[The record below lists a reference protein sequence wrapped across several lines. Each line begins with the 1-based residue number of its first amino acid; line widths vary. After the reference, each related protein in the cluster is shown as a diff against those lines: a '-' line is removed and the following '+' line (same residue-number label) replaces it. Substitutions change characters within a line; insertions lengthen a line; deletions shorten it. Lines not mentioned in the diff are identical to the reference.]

1 MRAVVAFALTLAVV
15 GPGAWLWGQPSGP
28 PRVTVL
34 PTSDGPTYLIEDGAG
49 RRVLIGGGES
59 GGAALAAFAERFPPW
74 DRRVDA
80 LVLPPPFAAH
90 LPGATEIVR
99 RAEVRR
105 VVELGGPGA
114 KPPTRY
120 DPWQL
125 ATVDRGRV
133 PERLWGYAA
142 LPLAGATLDLVAP
155 DAPDGVPLRLPS
167 RAPKPDASTARTTA
181 KPTGATA
188 SEANA
193 APGAYAR
200 LSNGHVSVLLALGM
214 PGEAVPGFGRLR
226 GPTFLV
232 APSSPALPALV
243 AATGP
248 QSLVA
253 LVDAATADLATTP
266 IARTL
271 AVPRG
276 VPVTLALDGDAV
288 RLTGVANLPAWAG
301 KR

>member
-1 MRAVVAFALTLAVV
+1 MRAVVAFVLTLALA

-28 PRVTVL
+28 PRVTLL

-59 GGAALAAFAERFPPW
+59 GGAVLAAFAERFPPW
-74 DRRVDA
+74 DRRMDA

-105 VVELGGPGA
+105 VVEMGGPGA
-114 KPPTRY
+114 KPPGRY

-133 PERLWGYAA
+133 PERLWGHAA
-142 LPLAGATLDLVAP
+142 LSLAGATLDLVAP

-167 RAPKPDASTARTTA
+167 RTPKPDSTTRT
-181 KPTGATA
+181 KPTGAAA
-188 SEANA
+188 SELDA

-200 LSNGHVSVLLALGM
+200 LSNGRVSVLLALGT

-232 APSSPALPALV
+232 APASPALPALV

-248 QSLVA
+248 QSLLV
-253 LVDAATADLATTP
+253 LVDAATADPA
-266 IARTL
+266 ASFNRTL

-276 VPVTLALDGDAV
+276 VPVTLSLDGDMV
-288 RLTGVANLPAWAG
+288 RVAGVANLPAWAAN
-301 KR
+301 R